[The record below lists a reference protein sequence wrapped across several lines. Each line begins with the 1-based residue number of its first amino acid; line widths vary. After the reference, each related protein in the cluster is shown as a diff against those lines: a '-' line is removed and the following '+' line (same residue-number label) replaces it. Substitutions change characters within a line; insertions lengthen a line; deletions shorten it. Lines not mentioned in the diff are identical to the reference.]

1 MPMLSAGPP
10 IETPRHPIGRRSL
23 LLADSSRDGR
33 LLGVDVW
40 YPAAGAGDPLSVYSL
55 MPGVE
60 FESAAAQHDVPAA
73 SGSFPLIVFSHGRTG
88 MRFNYSLLCE
98 ALAARGAIVV
108 SPDHPGDVLT
118 DWLMGQ
124 QADDRT
130 NEVNRV
136 GDAHFLIDQL
146 TQAAA
151 DGTAGVPADVAAAVD
166 ASQIAIVGHS
176 YGAYTALA
184 TAAGARGVPTHS
196 RVGAIV
202 GLQPYSRTLSD
213 GALARIVT
221 PTLLLLAEL
230 DQTTPAAS
238 DGDRPWALL
247 GGTTWRLDLARAAH
261 QAASDMGLYAE
272 LAAHVPDLPD
282 MVRQY
287 LEYTARD
294 AVGEGLR
301 PWRDTL
307 AIHVAAISA
316 FLDITLDIDAVAGE
330 RAADALAAHADVTLQ
345 RR

>member
-23 LLADSSRDGR
+23 LLADAARDGR

-40 YPAAGAGDPLSVYSL
+40 YPAANAGGALSVYSL

-60 FESAAAQHDVPAA
+60 FESAAAQHDASAA

-88 MRFNYSLLCE
+88 MRYNYSLLCE
-98 ALAARGAIVV
+98 ALAARGAVVV
-108 SPDHPGDVLT
+108 SSDHPGDVLT
-118 DWLMGQ
+118 DWLLGK

-136 GDAHFLIDQL
+136 GDAHYLIDQFARGV
-146 TQAAA
+146 TGGI
-151 DGTAGVPADVAAAVD
+151 DGVPSDVHAAVD
-166 ASQIAIVGHS
+166 ASLIAIVGHS

-184 TAAGARGVPTHS
+184 TAAGARGVAAHDG
-196 RVGAIV
+196 VGAIV
-202 GLQPYSRTLSD
+202 GLQPYSRSLSD
-213 GALARIVT
+213 GALARITT
-221 PTLLLLAEL
+221 PTLLLLAEQ
-230 DQTTPAAS
+230 DQTTPASS

-247 GGTTWRLDLARAAH
+247 GGPTWRLDLARAAH

-307 AIHVAAISA
+307 AIHVAAIWA
-316 FLDITLDIDAVAGE
+316 FLDITLGIDAAAGE
-330 RAADALAAHADVTLQ
+330 TAATALAEHADVTL
-345 RR
+345 RRR